1 LKDKPMKLRQILPA
15 FMAAAVVA
23 STMGVAMAQ
32 QAAAPGV
39 TAEYREVTDEQ
50 LVVQPFNLA
59 VDRIDDMDVYGPGDE
74 KIGEIDDVLMNAA
87 GQPVAVS
94 VEVGGSL
101 GIGGREVI
109 VMLDQ
114 LRLDGQRFMTS
125 LTKAQIEALR
135 RWDD

>member
-94 VEVGGSL
+94 VEVGGFL

-114 LRLDGQRFMTS
+114 LQLDGQRFVTS
-125 LTKAQIEALR
+125 LTKAQIEALP